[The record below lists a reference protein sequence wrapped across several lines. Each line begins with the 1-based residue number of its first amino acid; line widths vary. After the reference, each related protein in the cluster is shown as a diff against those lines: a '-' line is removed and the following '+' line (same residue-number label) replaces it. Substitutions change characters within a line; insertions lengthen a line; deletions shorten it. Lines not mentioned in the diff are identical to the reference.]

1 MKRTLLACAI
11 ASVTLSQ
18 WASAAVEVKDI
29 RFSPAANML
38 AYTEFELSGEP
49 LAESLGIDLDTLDP
63 NQVNQPHAF
72 DYKAG
77 IESYEYSEEA
87 MYALNYQS
95 QMGIHLANGPLNKAR
110 GGTMQDFGKRVI
122 EMAGAVGFAPEE
134 IPLNM
139 YPLSLPYASGVP
151 ELGENIDT
159 ATVNNDELDGSTAK
173 GNAMKGSIQTPAY
186 YRDYKTLGWK
196 ADSFD
201 KALEPAAIGGIF
213 LKEVMWSQDFLGG
226 MHVAE
231 SDEEVEA
238 TSATMDQDG
247 KHKLGV
253 SSADGM
259 NGMFLTE
266 ESIDKLLTMQQ
277 SLGFDGKQLGAKI
290 TPQYDPAKG
299 IIYFPHKVKVTQSED
314 NGVNSIAGLS
324 VEDSASTLRDT
335 WMMLWPLSEFYAY
348 SDQRKANEGQNPA
361 FLAVFD
367 GAPFAAAP
375 AANTDADASND
386 VAGSDAFS
394 LASNLSNLEF
404 KNLQAL
410 HFNSKAG
417 TFVDRFSEGKQ
428 GQHVST
434 YDAAYTLVALQ
445 IFQRAHDALP
455 VGYASG
461 DAATGIDT
469 PEGKQALELIRK
481 QADFILSKLVG
492 KDGLVADG
500 LALDGKVDAGK
511 SVDAQFA
518 AVRGLTAAFLA
529 TKDEKYRDAA
539 RKLFAAADKAYFNSK
554 AGSWIRGDKDEY
566 TPWTQAAIS
575 GGLRSAIQ
583 NLRNRGDEKEPALE
597 LQQLT
602 ERYVSWFGNT
612 VNGGMQLAEWLGD
625 SGENVLATGNTGD
638 IDEDGVKQITAVHRA
653 QVLAGKADVTAK

>member
-1 MKRTLLACAI
+1 MT
-11 ASVTLSQ
+11 Q
-18 WASAAVEVKDI
+18 
-29 RFSPAANML
+29 
-38 AYTEFELSGEP
+38 
-49 LAESLGIDLDTLDP
+49 
-63 NQVNQPHAF
+63 
-72 DYKAG
+72 
-77 IESYEYSEEA
+77 
-87 MYALNYQS
+87 
-95 QMGIHLANGPLNKAR
+95 
-110 GGTMQDFGKRVI
+110 
-122 EMAGAVGFAPEE
+122 GA
-134 IPLNM
+134 
-139 YPLSLPYASGVP
+139 
-151 ELGENIDT
+151 
-159 ATVNNDELDGSTAK
+159 
-173 GNAMKGSIQTPAY
+173 
-186 YRDYKTLGWK
+186 
-196 ADSFD
+196 
-201 KALEPAAIGGIF
+201 
-213 LKEVMWSQDFLGG
+213 
-226 MHVAE
+226 
-231 SDEEVEA
+231 
-238 TSATMDQDG
+238 
-247 KHKLGV
+247 
-253 SSADGM
+253 
-259 NGMFLTE
+259 
-266 ESIDKLLTMQQ
+266 
-277 SLGFDGKQLGAKI
+277 
-290 TPQYDPAKG
+290 
-299 IIYFPHKVKVTQSED
+299 D

-539 RKLFAAADKAYFNSK
+539 RKLFAAADKSYFNSK

-638 IDEDGVKQITAVHRA
+638 TDEDGVKQITAVHRA

>member
-1 MKRTLLACAI
+1 MKKTLLACAI

-159 ATVNNDELDGSTAK
+159 ATVNSDELDGTTAK

-186 YRDYKTLGWK
+186 YRDYKTLDWK

-277 SLGFDGKQLGAKI
+277 SLGFDGKQLGARI

-299 IIYFPHKVKVTQSED
+299 IIYFPHKVKVTQGED

-375 AANTDADASND
+375 AANTDADVSND

-539 RKLFAAADKAYFNSK
+539 RKLFAAADKAYFNNK

-638 IDEDGVKQITAVHRA
+638 TDEDGVKQITAVHRA
-653 QVLAGKADVTAK
+653 QVLAGKADVTAQ